1 MLKGFHRFFEWIK
14 LLLLNLKIT
23 LHQFCEYLRVIVKYY
38 SHGSFYKIDIYLL
51 FSYLFDNPFKVS
63 KRFLLKRGDSDIYTY
78 GETPLTTL
86 DLIAR
91 RCNISAKDLV
101 FELGCGRGRS
111 CFWLSQLIGCRVVGV
126 DYVPEFID
134 RAISVKE
141 KFHLEKVEF
150 RLEDILSTDLT
161 GATVIYLYGTCLPD
175 ELILQLIHHFMRLPI
190 GTKIITVSF
199 SLIDYYPSAPFKVVD
214 HFPASFTW
222 GKGDVYLSEVIHIV
236 NQV

>member
-1 MLKGFHRFFEWIK
+1 MLKIFNRIFEWIK

-23 LHQFCEYLRVIVKYY
+23 LHQIYEYLRVIVKYY
-38 SHGSFYKIDIYLL
+38 SHGSFYQIDIYLL
-51 FSYLFDNPFKVS
+51 LAYLFDNPFKVS
-63 KRFLLKRGDSDIYTY
+63 KRFLLRKGDRDIYTY

-86 DLIAR
+86 DLLAR

-111 CFWLSQLIGCRVVGV
+111 CFWLNQLIGCRVVGI
-126 DYVPEFID
+126 DYVPEFIN
-134 RAISVKE
+134 RASKVKE
-141 KFHLEKVEF
+141 KFHLETVEF

-175 ELILQLIHHFMRLPI
+175 ALILQLIQHLMRLPK

-199 SLIDYYPSAPFKVVD
+199 SLADYYPNATFKVVD
-214 HFPASFTW
+214 YFPASFTW
-222 GKGDVYLSEVIHIV
+222 GMGDVYLSEVS
-236 NQV
+236 